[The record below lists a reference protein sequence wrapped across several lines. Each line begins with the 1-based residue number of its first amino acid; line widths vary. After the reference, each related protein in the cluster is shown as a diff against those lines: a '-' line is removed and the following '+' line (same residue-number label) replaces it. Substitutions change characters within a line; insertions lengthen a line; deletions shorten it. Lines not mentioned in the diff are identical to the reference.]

1 MTGPSSLLTDTN
13 WLNLCIFPV
22 PSHIHLHY
30 LHSISGALSE
40 AAEIT
45 LGPKKL
51 KDPKDCHNY
60 SKISVPSSF
69 CPTMLIFHTLLRV
82 KRPLF
87 IILKSRK
94 VFGVPFNW
102 LSNAS
107 LQCITSLDST
117 GADSAAHC
125 WTLLCGGWSKYLRE
139 LCVPSENWKPQYLP
153 LK

>member
-22 PSHIHLHY
+22 PSHIYLHY

-87 IILKSRK
+87 II
-94 VFGVPFNW
+94 P
-102 LSNAS
+102 S
-107 LQCITSLDST
+107 LEKCLVSLLIDFPMPHS
-117 GADSAAHC
+117 SVSP
-125 WTLLCGGWSKYLRE
+125 LLTALEQILQHTAGRY
-139 LCVPSENWKPQYLP
+139 CVGDEVSIWESSVCHQRTENPSIFP
-153 LK
+153 